1 MLIFSFV
8 LRCKSTR
15 LFFPPP
21 RNLAQLLFFFF
32 SSKKMV
38 STFHQFPTPDNTKLV
53 EIFVFLLNLFR
64 LEFEVEA
71 KRTCKHWKRLS
82 IRRSCRIFNFCWI
95 FFFWGILLQQL
106 SWPRHLYLEK
116 PHLKL
121 PYHFLVV
128 SNQMVLSLNK
138 WKKLFGTCAC

>member
-1 MLIFSFV
+1 MVLKMLFVVFLDNKYSIFSSQSQLIYPDKEMFIFSFV

-64 LEFEVEA
+64 LEFEVET
-71 KRTCKHWKRLS
+71 KRTGKH
-82 IRRSCRIFNFCWI
+82 
-95 FFFWGILLQQL
+95 
-106 SWPRHLYLEK
+106 
-116 PHLKL
+116 
-121 PYHFLVV
+121 
-128 SNQMVLSLNK
+128 
-138 WKKLFGTCAC
+138 